1 MRGFVNDLIRLKIY
15 RHLTTAMDF
24 SNMLSKNE
32 PHQRTI
38 IHLDMDYFYAQV
50 EELRDNS
57 LRAKP
62 LGVQQKNIVVTC
74 NYNARARGIR
84 KLMLVAE
91 AKRLCPELVLV
102 NGEDLT
108 PYRQMSQKIFEL
120 LLNFT
125 PFVEKL
131 GFDENFMDVS
141 SLVEK
146 REQQKQHQQQQDQDC
161 DDIDLPPV
169 IGHIYP
175 SDGTTLNACS
185 CGCAHR
191 LALGT
196 QIAQEIRQEL
206 LDKLGV
212 TCCAGVSYN
221 KLLAKLVGSQYKPN
235 QQTVLVS
242 SHAEQFMREL
252 GELNRITGIGQKT
265 ESLLLESGVANV
277 EELQRCE
284 LDFLRKKF
292 GYETAIKLKDLAFGR
307 DTSGVRPTGKPK
319 SIGLEDSCKPIS
331 VRNDVEER
339 FRMLLMRLM
348 EQVAEDGRIP
358 ICLKVILRKFDAQ
371 KKSSHRET
379 KQANILPSLFKS
391 TSCTD
396 TGGPKVMLAEGAQEK
411 LLKIIMRLF
420 ERVVDMNKPFNITLI
435 GLAFSKFQQRKVG
448 SSSIAN
454 FLIKKT
460 DLEVQSITSLT
471 NTDVIEV
478 NPEGSSTST
487 NSTSPMPC
495 NDEAFR
501 SSPTT
506 FQPSDQFYRRRTTAA
521 SPIPMLIDNGSESG
535 ATNSDFSDFSET
547 EVEPSPKK
555 SRISRLIMNKRRC
568 FGSSAI
574 YNSTGDTPAEVAS
587 PSKLRV
593 CDLRLNS
600 RDSDRDFPMSPS
612 SATASSTTSTATS
625 LTNTPS
631 TSHSS
636 TTTTSVCNNM
646 QRFCPVQS
654 PPSTLLSRIDRL
666 EDFRANALIFA
677 RRHSLASSSTTV
689 SPLAS
694 PMDDCVDSQTLP
706 VALSSPQLEKVDEE
720 KLSTTIT
727 GNLSNIPCPAGVD
740 PQVFNELPVDVQN
753 ELIASWRSSLAAAAA
768 AVANGNMSPI
778 NSSQSSGTPSTTQTQ
793 TTANAAAK
801 AGGNVVNTNGAQK
814 NTLYRYFLRNK

>member
-1 MRGFVNDLIRLKIY
+1 
-15 RHLTTAMDF
+15 MDF
-24 SNMLSKNE
+24 ASMLSKNE

-50 EELRDNS
+50 EELRDPS

-74 NYNARARGIR
+74 NYNARALGIK

-91 AKRLCPELVLV
+91 AKRLCPDLVLV

-120 LLNFT
+120 LLNYT
-125 PFVEKL
+125 PLVEKL

-146 REQQKQHQQQQDQDC
+146 REQQKQHLEHQDQDS
-161 DDIDLPPV
+161 DDIDLPQV

-175 SDGTTLNACS
+175 SDGATLNACN
-185 CGCAHR
+185 CGCAQR

-196 QIAQEIRQEL
+196 QIAQEIRKEL
-206 LDKLGV
+206 FDKLGV
-212 TCCAGVSYN
+212 TCCAGISYN

-242 SHAEQFMREL
+242 LHAEQFMREL

-265 ESLLLESGVANV
+265 ESLLLESGVTNV

-284 LDFLRKKF
+284 MDFLRKKF

-331 VRNDVEER
+331 VRTDVEER

-471 NTDVIEV
+471 NTDVVET

-487 NSTSPMPC
+487 NSTSPMPS
-495 NDEAFR
+495 NDDEAFR

-574 YNSTGDTPAEVAS
+574 YNSTGDTAAEVAS

-612 SATASSTTSTATS
+612 SATSTTLSSTLTTSTAPTH
-625 LTNTPS
+625 TTTTTPS
-631 TSHSS
+631 TSHSINNTAS
-636 TTTTSVCNNM
+636 GCNSM
-646 QRFCPVQS
+646 QRFCPVQAPS
-654 PPSTLLSRIDRL
+654 STLLSRIDRL
-666 EDFRANALIFA
+666 DDFRANALIFA
-677 RRHSLASSSTTV
+677 RRHSLASSTSTTI
-689 SPLAS
+689 SPIPS
-694 PMDDCVDSQTLP
+694 PMDDCIDSQTLP
-706 VALSSPQLEKVDEE
+706 VTLSPTATQVEKTENDNISTE

-727 GNLSNIPCPAGVD
+727 GNLSNIPCPTGVD
-740 PQVFNELPVDVQN
+740 PQVFNELPLDVQN

-768 AVANGNMSPI
+768 AVANGNMSPL
-778 NSSQSSGTPSTTQTQ
+778 NSTQNNGTPSSQTQ
-793 TTANAAAK
+793 STSNTTAK
-801 AGGNVVNTNGAQK
+801 AGGNSVSTNGAQK

>member
-1 MRGFVNDLIRLKIY
+1 
-15 RHLTTAMDF
+15 MDF
-24 SNMLSKNE
+24 SSMLSKSE

-50 EELRDNS
+50 EELRDPS
-57 LRAKP
+57 LRTKP

-74 NYNARARGIR
+74 NYNARAHGIK

-91 AKRLCPELVLV
+91 AKRLCPDLVLV

-120 LLNFT
+120 LLNYT

-146 REQQKQHQQQQDQDC
+146 REQQKQQQRDQDS

-185 CGCAHR
+185 CGCAQR

-196 QIAQEIRQEL
+196 QIAQEIRHDL
-206 LDKLGV
+206 VDKLGV

-252 GELNRITGIGQKT
+252 GQLNRVTGIGQKT

-277 EELQRCE
+277 EELQSCE

-331 VRNDVEER
+331 VRTDVEER

-471 NTDVIEV
+471 NTDVVEA
-478 NPEGSSTST
+478 NPEGSSSST
-487 NSTSPMPC
+487 HSTSPMLS

-574 YNSTGDTPAEVAS
+574 YNSTGDTAAEVAS

-600 RDSDRDFPMSPS
+600 RDSDRDFPMSPCS
-612 SATASSTTSTATS
+612 VTATS
-625 LTNTPS
+625 TTTSSLSSLTTSAATSETTTPS
-631 TSHSS
+631 TSHSI
-636 TTTTSVCNNM
+636 TTTATGCNNL
-646 QRFCPVQS
+646 QRFCPVQP

-677 RRHSLASSSTTV
+677 RRHSLASSSATI
-689 SPLAS
+689 SPMPS
-694 PMDDCVDSQTLP
+694 PMDDCVDTQTLP
-706 VALSSPQLEKVDEE
+706 VALSPPQLEILENDTINVE

-768 AVANGNMSPI
+768 AVANGNMSPL
-778 NSSQSSGTPSTTQTQ
+778 NSSQSSGSQSISQTQ
-793 TTANAAAK
+793 TTANTTAK
-801 AGGNVVNTNGAQK
+801 AGGSGVNTNGAQK

>member
-1 MRGFVNDLIRLKIY
+1 
-15 RHLTTAMDF
+15 MDF
-24 SNMLSKNE
+24 SNMLNKNE

-38 IHLDMDYFYAQV
+38 IHLDIDYFYAQV
-50 EELRDNS
+50 EELRDPS
-57 LRAKP
+57 LITKS

-74 NYNARARGIR
+74 NYNARALGIK
-84 KLMLVAE
+84 KLMLVTE
-91 AKRLCPELVLV
+91 AKRLCPDLVLV

-108 PYRQMSQKIFEL
+108 PYRQMSQKIFEFL
-120 LLNFT
+120 LDYT
-125 PFVEKL
+125 PCVEKL

-141 SLVEK
+141 LLVEK
-146 REQQKQHQQQQDQDC
+146 REQQKQEQQQQDQDS
-161 DDIDLPPV
+161 DGIDLPTV

-175 SDGTTLNACS
+175 SDGATLNACS

-196 QIAQEIRQEL
+196 QIAQEIRKALHE
-206 LDKLGV
+206 KLGI
-212 TCCAGVSYN
+212 TCCAGISYN

-252 GELNRITGIGQKT
+252 GQLNRITGIGQKT
-265 ESLLLESGVANV
+265 ESLLIESGVRNV
-277 EELQRCE
+277 EELQQCE

-307 DTSGVRPTGKPK
+307 DTSAVRPTGKPK

-331 VRNDVEER
+331 IRTDVEER

-358 ICLKVILRKFDAQ
+358 ICLKVILRKYDAH

-379 KQANILPSLFKS
+379 KQANILPSLFRS
-391 TSCTD
+391 SSCTD
-396 TGGPKVMLAEGAQEK
+396 TGGPKVMLADGAQEK

-420 ERVVDMNKPFNITLI
+420 ERVVDMTKPFNITLI

-471 NTDVIEV
+471 NTDVETNNDSV
-478 NPEGSSTST
+478 SSSTR
-487 NSTSPMPC
+487 STSPMP
-495 NDEAFR
+495 NNDDEAFR

-506 FQPSDQFYRRRTTAA
+506 FQPSDQFYRRRTTAV

-574 YNSTGDTPAEVAS
+574 YNSTGDTATDVAS

-600 RDSDRDFPMSPS
+600 RDSDRDFPMSTNATT
-612 SATASSTTSTATS
+612 SASASTTTSNSTTTSTSKQPAIQS
-625 LTNTPS
+625 NT
-631 TSHSS
+631 TGL
-636 TTTTSVCNNM
+636 NNL
-646 QRFCPVQS
+646 QRFFPVHPTS
-654 PPSTLLSRIDRL
+654 GLLGRSDRL
-666 EDFRANALIFA
+666 EEFRTNALIFA

-689 SPLAS
+689 SPLQS
-694 PMDDCVDSQTLP
+694 PMDDCTDSPILP
-706 VALSSPQLEKVDEE
+706 DISTPPHSEKTEKV
-720 KLSTTIT
+720 STTTIT

-753 ELIASWRSSLAAAAA
+753 ELIESWRNSLAAAAA
-768 AVANGNMSPI
+768 AVANGNISSLS
-778 NSSQSSGTPSTTQTQ
+778 SSQNSGNTTSQSQ
-793 TTANAAAK
+793 SANNTTAK
-801 AGGNVVNTNGAQK
+801 AGGSSVSTNGAQK